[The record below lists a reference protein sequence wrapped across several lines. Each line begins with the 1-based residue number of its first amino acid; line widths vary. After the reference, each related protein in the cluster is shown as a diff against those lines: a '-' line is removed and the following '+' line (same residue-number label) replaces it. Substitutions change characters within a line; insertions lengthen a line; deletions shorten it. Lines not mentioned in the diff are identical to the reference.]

1 MDLVTTVVAF
11 LAPFLPY
18 LYKAGEVAAA
28 EAGKK
33 FGAAAWDQAKAL
45 WGKLW
50 PQVEDKPAAQEA
62 VQDVAKSPDNE
73 KAQNS
78 LVWQLEKILADDA
91 SLAQEI
97 AEIVKAGAQAGVIT
111 IASGERAVALGGPI
125 VGSTVTIST
134 GDKKDS

>member
-1 MDLVTTVVAF
+1 MELVTTVVAF

-18 LYKAGEVAAA
+18 LYKAGEGAAG

-33 FGAAAWDQAKAL
+33 FGAAAWDKAKAL

-62 VQDVAKSPDNE
+62 VEDA
-73 KAQNS
+73 AQNPKD
-78 LVWQLEKILADDA
+78 EDALAALRQQMKKLLTADA
-91 SLAQEI
+91 ALTQEI
-97 AEIVKAGAQAGVIT
+97 TEIVKAGAQAGVIT
-111 IASGERAVALGGPI
+111 IASGERAVALGGDI